1 MLRVAVWL
9 LLVANALYFAWTQG
23 WLASAGLAPAQQREP
38 QRLNAQIR
46 PEALRLLNGPR
57 GTEAPAA
64 PLPSPVADGAA
75 TPADAVASGA
85 GLPAPVSD
93 TASTACWQAGGFTP
107 PQAEG
112 LRSALTALA
121 LPAGSWQL
129 DEQRTGGRWVVYMGR
144 YSEELM
150 VRKKTELKELGVEF
164 REVSVPALAPGLALG
179 TFSSEAAA
187 QQALKDLSKKGVN
200 TARVAQERPEGS
212 AFSLRLPAA
221 TDAQRD
227 LVAALGAPLAGK
239 TLQRCE

>member
-23 WLASAGLAPAQQREP
+23 WLASTGLAPAQQREP

-46 PEALRLLNGPR
+46 PEALRLLNGPK
-57 GTEAPAA
+57 GTEEPAA

-75 TPADAVASGA
+75 TPADAAASGA

-107 PQAEG
+107 PQADS

-121 LPAGSWQL
+121 LPAGTWQL

-144 YSEELM
+144 YNEELM
-150 VRKKTELKELGVEF
+150 ARKKAELRELAVEF

-221 TDAQRD
+221 TDTQRD
-227 LVAALGAPLAGK
+227 LVASMGAPLAGK
-239 TLQRCE
+239 TLQRCD

>member
-38 QRLNAQIR
+38 QRLSAQIH
-46 PEALRLLNGPR
+46 PEALRLLNGPK
-57 GTEAPAA
+57 GTEAPATA
-64 PLPSPVADGAA
+64 PVHGPDVDGAA
-75 TPADAVASGA
+75 PPEDAVASGA
-85 GLPAPVSD
+85 GGPPVPEA
-93 TASTACWQAGGFTP
+93 ASTACWQAGGFTP
-107 PQAEG
+107 PQADS

>member
-23 WLASAGLAPAQQREP
+23 WLASTGLAPAQQREP
-38 QRLNAQIR
+38 QRLNAQIH
-46 PEALRLLNGPR
+46 PEALRLLNGPK
-57 GTEAPAA
+57 GTEAPTA

-75 TPADAVASGA
+75 APADAAASGA
-85 GLPAPVSD
+85 SLPAPVSD

-107 PQAEG
+107 PQADS

-121 LPAGSWQL
+121 LPAGTWQL

-144 YSEELM
+144 YNEELM
-150 VRKKTELKELGVEF
+150 ARKKAELRELAVEF

-221 TDAQRD
+221 TDTQRD
-227 LVAALGAPLAGK
+227 LVASMGAPLAGK

>member
-1 MLRVAVWL
+1 MLRLAVWL

-23 WLASAGLAPAQQREP
+23 WLASTGLAPAQQREP

-46 PEALRLLNGPR
+46 PEALRLLNGPK

-75 TPADAVASGA
+75 APADAVASGA

-107 PQAEG
+107 PQADS

-144 YSEELM
+144 YNEELM
-150 VRKKTELKELGVEF
+150 ARKKAELRELAVEF

-221 TDAQRD
+221 TDTQRD
-227 LVAALGAPLAGK
+227 LVASMGAPLAGK
-239 TLQRCE
+239 TLQRCD